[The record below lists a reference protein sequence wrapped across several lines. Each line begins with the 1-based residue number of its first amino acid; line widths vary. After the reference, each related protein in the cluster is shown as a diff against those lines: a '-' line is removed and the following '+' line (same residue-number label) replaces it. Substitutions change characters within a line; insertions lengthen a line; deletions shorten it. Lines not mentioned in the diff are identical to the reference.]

1 MSTKG
6 YGITFCQ
13 PVGLRKF
20 QSFCQ
25 QIHTDQRLCSRHLAN
40 HKGKCVPGT
49 QSSVTLMPFGCVSL
63 GLTHAKNHIQC
74 HCCGRK
80 ISKVWGEGRYSWKN
94 SYVAVLSQFFLFCLG
109 ISDTQF
115 FHYES
120 PLLEVP
126 RSGVQSI
133 PVLLTNDFLCCL
145 TKTYLPYNAIFLG
158 LKDETKGSWGINGQS
173 IWSIKSF

>member
-25 QIHTDQRLCSRHLAN
+25 QIHTDRRLCSRHLAN

-49 QSSVTLMPFGCVSL
+49 QSSVSLMPFGCVSL

-80 ISKVWGEGRYSWKN
+80 ISKVWGEGRYSWKKLICCCLI
-94 SYVAVLSQFFLFCLG
+94 SIFLILFGYFRYPVLSLW
-109 ISDTQF
+109 
-115 FHYES
+115 
-120 PLLEVP
+120 
-126 RSGVQSI
+126 I
-133 PVLLTNDFLCCL
+133 PIAWGSQVRCPTHSSALDQW
-145 TKTYLPYNAIFLG
+145 LPMLPHQNLPAL
-158 LKDETKGSWGINGQS
+158 
-173 IWSIKSF
+173 